1 MPGTLPLVQEQSGR
15 TLVSASQ
22 QGRGK
27 VIFSIVTSTHIWSL
41 EGHQEHFANYWT
53 FLLNKLTT
61 RKNDTE
67 SWQTDNYLPIAGNPV
82 KFTITKK
89 AAQLLT
95 EIIQDV
101 PVFLQQNLF
110 DRNKWEG
117 TYWPDTSGWHAV
129 STKGNKLHWEYM
141 YATTDW
147 RNKQLQQK
155 LEATQQY
162 LALHSMQAKVTADS
176 LIAQSNYTS
185 IPLIYF
191 FLVFVCSTGYL
202 WLERKL

>member
-1 MPGTLPLVQEQSGR
+1 
-15 TLVSASQ
+15 
-22 QGRGK
+22 
-27 VIFSIVTSTHIWSL
+27 
-41 EGHQEHFANYWT
+41 
-53 FLLNKLTT
+53 
-61 RKNDTE
+61 
-67 SWQTDNYLPIAGNPV
+67 
-82 KFTITKK
+82 
-89 AAQLLT
+89 
-95 EIIQDV
+95 
-101 PVFLQQNLF
+101 
-110 DRNKWEG
+110 
-117 TYWPDTSGWHAV
+117 
-129 STKGNKLHWEYM
+129 M